1 MNWGGGKREIE
12 RRRKRVEKEVINMID
27 MSYDEKY
34 RDKKEKN
41 EIKINYKKVICIKIR
56 TLWTSIYQNQSP
68 YQTPCMQLKE
78 IL

>member
-1 MNWGGGKREIE
+1 
-12 RRRKRVEKEVINMID
+12 

>member
-1 MNWGGGKREIE
+1 LGWREKRDREKKE
-12 RRRKRVEKEVINMID
+12 KVEKEVINMID